1 MLFDGQRITE
11 DQTAADLELEDGD
24 ALEVLLERKP
34 NRLVE
39 TYSLGTG
46 PMGYL
51 LTSCRGWWVLGGI
64 VGMLSSMLKCP
75 SKVIGSQYFVVRENE
90 MLSYRRNGGPFAVQ
104 RRVSARGTAYKLLVY
119 LSFRT
124 GLSVDINNRN
134 ISADQVHGN

>member
-1 MLFDGQRITE
+1 MSKLINRLLFDGQRITE

-51 LTSCRGWWVLGGI
+51 LTFCRGWWVLGGI
-64 VGMLSSMLKCP
+64 VGMLSSM
-75 SKVIGSQYFVVRENE
+75 
-90 MLSYRRNGGPFAVQ
+90 
-104 RRVSARGTAYKLLVY
+104 
-119 LSFRT
+119 
-124 GLSVDINNRN
+124 
-134 ISADQVHGN
+134 